1 MTENTRQPS
10 PAEETELGGFD
21 FVGFLY
27 RRSWLTIFFG
37 LLGAAA
43 GYYYYLQQPV
53 RYRAFSD
60 VLVIKQQ
67 ADLPVSSVNGYDPAG
82 QRDPLANDARL
93 IMSEGTVRPAIE
105 AAQLNS
111 LPSLAGSSNL
121 VQTVMQGLTVNR
133 TSLQE
138 DVLQISYRGSDP
150 NDCARIVNAVVSSYD
165 KQLKNAYRDVG
176 AVTEKLLTSAKEEWQ
191 QRLKTSE
198 SEYAVFRKSVALLY
212 HGDSVT
218 SVSQSRMTEIE
229 SERSKVLIARTDV
242 QSQLDSIQKAI
253 DRGGSREAILL
264 MVKALTLQDDK
275 TPPQATHGTAGQSAR
290 ELFAMTL
297 EEELLLEEVGPD
309 HPKVKQIR
317 KRIDLTREF
326 MQERSEIEGGVVLA
340 SAEDKDFLAIY
351 IEFLQHQLQAGDERL
366 KQLNALFEL
375 EMEASKKQTDLQIRD
390 GQLKA
395 EIARSQHAFN
405 TIFDRL
411 KDVNL
416 ATKGGEYRTEVLKAA
431 ERGVQYEPVYSKIM
445 AVGIAL
451 GMLAGVLLGLLVE
464 LADQSFRRP
473 EEVSQALRLPLVGVS
488 PQIQLT
494 RRSPGNNLGPALIT
508 IHRPRSQSAEAFRGV
523 RTFLLAAK
531 QGQGHKIVLVTS
543 PEPGDGKSTISSN
556 LAVTLAQSGK
566 SVLLIDAD
574 MRRPTVNKL
583 FGLAREMGLSDML
596 LESQHDV
603 DDIVKRVAV
612 EGGTLHVMTSGVCPT
627 DPGERLLST
636 RFENL
641 ISMLRDKYEWI
652 IIDSPPV
659 LAVTDSAT
667 LSRFVDGVVL
677 VVRMNGR
684 SRMAAIRA
692 TETLRSLGATL
703 IGVVANGIDP
713 TKHGGYGYQYGVYGA
728 GARAS
733 KYYAESSDGR

>member
-1 MTENTRQPS
+1 MADSERQAS
-10 PAEETELGGFD
+10 PLEEAELGRFD
-21 FVGFLY
+21 IVGFLY
-27 RRSWLTIFFG
+27 RRSWLAIFFG

-53 RYRAFSD
+53 RYRAYSD

-67 ADLPVSSVNGYDPAG
+67 ADMPVSSVNGYDPAD

-105 AAQLNS
+105 AGQLNE
-111 LPSLAGSSNL
+111 LPSLAGSSNH
-121 VQTVMQGLTVNR
+121 VQAIMQGLTVNR

-150 NDCARIVNAVVSSYD
+150 DDCARIVNAIVSSYD

-176 AVTEKLLTSAKEEWQ
+176 AVTENLLTNAKEEWQ
-191 QRLKTSE
+191 QRLKSSE
-198 SEYAVFRKSVALLY
+198 SEYATFRKSAALLY

-218 SVSQSRMTEIE
+218 SVSHSRMTEIE
-229 SERSKVLIARTDV
+229 SERSKVLIAQTDV
-242 QSQLDSIQKAI
+242 RSLLDSIQKAI
-253 DRGGSREAILL
+253 DQKGSREAIVL
-264 MVKALTLQDDK
+264 MVEAMTLRDEK
-275 TPPQATHGTAGQSAR
+275 NPTPAVNGSAGQSAR
-290 ELFAMTL
+290 ELFEMTM
-297 EEELLLEEVGPD
+297 EEALLLEEVGPD

-317 KRIDLTREF
+317 KRIELTREYMREQF
-326 MQERSEIEGGVVLA
+326 PIEGD
-340 SAEDKDFLAIY
+340 AERTESGNPDFLAVY
-351 IEFLQHQLQAGDERL
+351 IESLQHQLQAGGERL
-366 KQLNALFEL
+366 KQLNALFDL

-390 GQLKA
+390 SQLKA

-416 ATKGGEYRTEVLKAA
+416 ATKSGQYRTEVLKIA
-431 ERGVQYEPVYSKIM
+431 ERGVQYEPVYSKMMTLGTI
-445 AVGIAL
+445 L
-451 GMLAGVLLGLLVE
+451 GMLGGGLLGLLVE

-488 PQIQLT
+488 PQIQWN
-494 RRSPGNNLGPALIT
+494 RRSPGNNMGPALIM
-508 IHRPRSQSAEAFRGV
+508 IHRPRSQTAEAFRGV
-523 RTFLLAAK
+523 RTYLLANA
-531 QGQGHKIVLVTS
+531 QGEAHKVVLVTS
-543 PEPGDGKSTISSN
+543 PEPGDGKSTISCN
-556 LAVTLAQSGK
+556 LAIALAQSGK

-574 MRRPTVNKL
+574 LRRPTVNKL
-583 FGLAREMGLSDML
+583 FGLERERGLSDML
-596 LESQHDV
+596 LESQYDI
-603 DDIVKRVAV
+603 DDSIKTVAV
-612 EGGTLHVMTSGVCPT
+612 EGGTLHVMTSGACPT

-641 ISMLRDKYEWI
+641 ISMLRDKFEWI

-667 LSRFVDGVVL
+667 LSRYVDGVVL

-684 SRMAAIRA
+684 SRMAALRA
-692 TETLRSLGATL
+692 TETLRSLGANL

-713 TKHGGYGYQYGVYGA
+713 SQHGGYGYQYGVYGA
-728 GARAS
+728 GERAA
-733 KYYAESSDGR
+733 KYYAESPDGR